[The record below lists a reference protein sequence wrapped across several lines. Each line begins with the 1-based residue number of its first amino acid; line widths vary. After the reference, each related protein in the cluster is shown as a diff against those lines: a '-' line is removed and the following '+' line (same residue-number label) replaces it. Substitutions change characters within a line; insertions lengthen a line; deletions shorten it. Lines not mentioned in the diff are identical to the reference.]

1 MTTLNVTLTST
12 MQDTLGSPG
21 AYAYAV
27 YFDADGTPNWTRM
40 VDNGAVNSSGTYAID
55 LPFPYNGG
63 KVYFLVQSQDP
74 SATQT
79 DLTTLITEQSDINW
93 GNADT
98 YQYRYDSFEV
108 SLLGASGDAGNLTS
122 VQGFGLPMELSI
134 AYADGTV
141 QTRSYAVSGSDI
153 FTDVGDISSSSSFKY
168 SDGPLSGTNRAAISP
183 SEAVGLNPPN
193 TTFQASDWVA
203 YIDTLKV
210 AEPGAVVSGFFNGA
224 KDGNGIYH
232 NGGFFGYQLEW
243 SATDAAFWLNPL
255 AESQIKGSIK
265 LTPDALANSIYSTL
279 GNVEIYANR
288 TDATPYTLRGA
299 SSAEM
304 NTGANNQWG
313 EVLTQFLTGFTGG
326 YYGTEGVSLNADVTE
341 TIDLSKN
348 WNWDPTYAFGQ
359 NLSGDAAPFDDPY
372 SEIFFVNSN
381 SYGSG
386 YSDNLMD
393 AYAQG
398 GPLIP
403 VSETVGGVTKNVDTI
418 DLTIYDDSETPS
430 GYTVPVIYNYI
441 APPGH
446 QDFGLRD
453 LAENSYTPAV
463 YTDSGPNITLNFFNQ
478 NAVLK
483 ADTTLQLEI
492 FDGMH
497 LGVPIFRTIEFKPQ
511 QGQGL
516 WQNWQITE
524 NPAHSV
530 WSANAVPDTEQM
542 EGSLVISNL
551 PTPETGV
558 GWYRIT
564 VGSGDAAKTFNLYTE
579 TQDNN
584 FVNPGASGQAGSL
597 AIDGL
602 ALIAPETSTEA
613 TISTFAV
620 NFMYSGSTTLDP
632 SLFAWNSNTTHVST
646 LVAPTTAVAGTLAAD
661 EFTAL
666 GGQTGLVTNT
676 ITTDKSNLA
685 FGWTGTNSDPN
696 TSSWISGLTNKIGAE
711 NLVQIGFAGG
721 AGSLAPIHAVADI
734 DGQWQSA
741 VAKAL
746 GNGTY
751 TITFAEHL
759 AAGANVG
766 AQVGHLSDS
775 LTLTVDVADLGLDE
789 AEDNQGLLIDP
800 AQSGANGNW
809 VEFKFDTE
817 TADTGQTVLFYVVD
831 ADGALVGRDGET
843 GDHVTLEQATRGAL
857 GAITD
862 DAGATLALGSQSIYL
877 ATDQEVRFALLTGEN
892 DVDRDV
898 QVTLTETG
906 SNAFDISL
914 GDLTLSAQTN
924 NTLSDAAVLAD
935 AQRQNNLPLVHLD
948 QGAAVDVM
956 LSGSTSVDNMLGF
969 IRVEV
974 GLDGSL
980 SLNGTAFDNSAA
992 FRENVRMALDDNFT
1006 ASFTGS
1012 TAETSTWTVAGESGY
1027 YAPILMSGDENLFVV
1042 GSTNIDDMEHI
1053 RLFGENT
1060 FGFEDITAA
1069 DGADFDYND
1078 VVVNL
1083 ALSGTASSLD
1093 WLV

>member
-12 MQDTLGSPG
+12 MQDSLGNPG

-27 YFDADGTPNWTRM
+27 YFDADGTPSWTRM
-40 VDNGAVNSSGTYAID
+40 VDNGAVNSSGTYEID

-108 SLLGASGDAGNLTS
+108 TLLGASGDAGNLTS

-134 AYADGTV
+134 TYADGSV

-153 FTDVGDISSSSSFKY
+153 FTDVGDISASSLYEY
-168 SDGPLSGTNRAAISP
+168 SAGPLAGTNRAAISP

-193 TTFQASDWVA
+193 TTFQASDWGA
-203 YIDTLKV
+203 YVDTLKV

-243 SATDAAFWLNPL
+243 SATDESFWLNPL

-265 LTPDALANSIYSTL
+265 LTPGALANSIYSTL
-279 GNVEIYANR
+279 GDVEIYANR
-288 TDATPYTLRGA
+288 TDTTPYTLRGA
-299 SSAEM
+299 TDAEM
-304 NTGANNQWG
+304 NTGANTQWG

-326 YYGTEGVSLNADVTE
+326 YYGTEGISLNADVTE
-341 TIDLSKN
+341 AIDLSKN

-372 SEIFFVNSN
+372 SEIFFVSSN

-403 VSETVGGVTKNVDTI
+403 VAETVGGVTKNVDTI
-418 DLTIYDDSETPS
+418 NLTIYDDSETPS

-446 QDFGLRD
+446 HDFGFREV
-453 LAENSYTPAV
+453 AENSYTPAV
-463 YTDSGPNITLNFFNQ
+463 FTDTGPNITLNFFNQ

-492 FDGMH
+492 FDGLH
-497 LGVPIFRTIEFKPQ
+497 LGVPIFRTIEFKPK
-511 QGQGL
+511 QGQDL

-530 WSANAVPDTEQM
+530 WGAKAVPDTEQT

-551 PTPETGV
+551 PTAETGV

-579 TQDNN
+579 TQDNK
-584 FVNPGASGQAGSL
+584 FLNPDVSGQAGSL

-602 ALIAPETSTEA
+602 ALIAPEASTDA
-613 TISTFAV
+613 TIGTFAV
-620 NFMYSGSTTLDP
+620 NFMYSGNTTLDP
-632 SLFAWNSNTTHVST
+632 SLFTWNTDAPHVASLAAPTAPIAGT
-646 LVAPTTAVAGTLAAD
+646 LVAG

-666 GGQTGLVTNT
+666 GGQTGLVSNT
-676 ITTDKSNLA
+676 ITTDKSNLV

-696 TSSWISGLTNKIGAE
+696 TSSWISGLTNKAGAD
-711 NLVQIGFAGG
+711 NLVQIGFNGG
-721 AGSLAPIHAVADI
+721 TGSLAPIHAAADI
-734 DGQWQSA
+734 DGQWRTA

-759 AAGANVG
+759 ADGVNIG

-775 LTLTVDVADLGLDE
+775 LTLAVNVADLDLDE
-789 AEDNQGLLIDP
+789 ADGSEGLLID
-800 AQSGANGNW
+800 ADQSGANGNW
-809 VEFKFDTE
+809 VEFKIGTE
-817 TADTGQTVLFYVVD
+817 AAATGQTVLFYVVD
-831 ADGALVGRDGET
+831 AEGALVSRNGET
-843 GDHVTLEQATRGAL
+843 GEDVTFAQATRGAL
-857 GAITD
+857 GAVKN
-862 DAGATLALGSQSIYL
+862 DAGDTLALGSQSIYL

-892 DVDRDV
+892 DVDHDV
-898 QVTLTETG
+898 RVTLTETG
-906 SNAFDISL
+906 SNAFDISV
-914 GDLTLSAQTN
+914 GDLSLSARTN

-935 AQRQNNLPLVHLD
+935 AQRQTNLPLVHLD
-948 QGAAVDVM
+948 QGAAVDVT
-956 LSGSTSVDNMLGF
+956 LSGSTSLDNTLGF

-980 SLNGTAFDNSAA
+980 SLNGTAFDNSAE

-1012 TAETSTWTVAGESGY
+1012 SAQTSTWTVAGESGY
-1027 YAPILMSGDENLFVV
+1027 YAPILMSGNKDLFVV
-1042 GSTNIDDMEHI
+1042 GSTNVDDMEHI

-1093 WLV
+1093 WLM